1 VAEPGPV
8 AAVVCSVWDRPLSR
22 ALNLAGG
29 SLVITIISYG
39 NYSAGVNL
47 LKKKPPPTSG
57 YLRMSFWGKIWKKEA
72 RRKRGKCERI
82 RMKDKRQSEQWNYKG
97 RVNAKEAKIMPKI
110 VCEE

>member
-1 VAEPGPV
+1 VLLTIAAACSAALAAAACRAWARPLRTIACCVTWERRPAATVAEPGPV

-47 LKKKPPPTSG
+47 LKKNLPPTSG
-57 YLRMSFWGKIWKKEA
+57 YLRMSFWGKI
-72 RRKRGKCERI
+72 
-82 RMKDKRQSEQWNYKG
+82 
-97 RVNAKEAKIMPKI
+97 
-110 VCEE
+110 